1 VNAISKIAYAVGD
14 ATYVEAPG
22 PCVIAHVTN
31 NLGAWGRGFTVP
43 LETRYPGQAEIYR
56 RWARGHEFDARG
68 VLVPFGLGK
77 ILVART
83 PSPDVFVAHLC
94 AQAGLP
100 GAGNPHPLDYE
111 ALDEALGALAARV
124 AGNANL
130 RRGEAYRIQMPR
142 IGAGL
147 ARGNWAKIAPL
158 VERTLCAVTS
168 VTVLDPP
175 KPAPPRSP

>member
-1 VNAISKIAYAVGD
+1 MNRIAYAVGD
-14 ATYVEAPG
+14 ATFVEGAG
-22 PCVIAHVTN
+22 PCVIAHVVN
-31 NLGAWGRGFTVP
+31 NVGAWGRGFTAP

-56 RWARGHEFDARG
+56 RWARNQEFDFRG
-68 VLVPFGLGK
+68 VLIPFGLGQ

-83 PSPDVFVAHLC
+83 PSPDVYVAHLC
-94 AQAGLP
+94 AQSGLP
-100 GAGNPHPLDYE
+100 GAHNPHPLDYA
-111 ALDEALGALAARV
+111 ALDEALGALATRV

-130 RRGEAYRIQMPR
+130 RRGEAYRVQMPR

-158 VERTLCAVTS
+158 VERHLCAVTS

-175 KPAPPRSP
+175 KPAPPRRTA